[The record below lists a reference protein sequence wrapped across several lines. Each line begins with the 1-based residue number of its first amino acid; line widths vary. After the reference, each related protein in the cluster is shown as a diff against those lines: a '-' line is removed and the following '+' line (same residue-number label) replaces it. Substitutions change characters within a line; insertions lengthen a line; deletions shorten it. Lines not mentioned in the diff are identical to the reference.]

1 MEDGEQ
7 VLVEIGGT
15 YELVDRNH
23 LITPE
28 TVESDSKEEKED
40 IEREAS
46 PEQLTSTSDGE
57 ASSEQSPSPKQEVTR
72 ATSPDTRVTQPEE
85 NVAITRATSLEQ
97 NPRPASVQSLRSSSQ
112 PLLHTKQYKQYER
125 TSTPKRQPKR
135 PMSARPA
142 SSKVIKKPHQIDQ
155 EAIQRREMADVAFEH
170 WKKQKDKELVR
181 KKRETRKKE
190 EYEKNGSNNHKQ
202 IVEKQGPFDA
212 WLENKTRQRAQQ
224 KEVEKLRAQIITSE
238 LLSVDYSES
247 ELAYERWLKQK
258 NQSKRAESREKDKK
272 RQEDKEEMKT
282 VLNNIKTRWRI
293 DYNKSRYLHPNN
305 IRGWDDTPVYSNG
318 PPVLPW

>member
-1 MEDGEQ
+1 VIVATTFSVVDSDYF
-7 VLVEIGGT
+7 LLFVE
-15 YELVDRNH
+15 ECDMA
-23 LITPE
+23 E
-28 TVESDSKEEKED
+28 
-40 IEREAS
+40 
-46 PEQLTSTSDGE
+46 
-57 ASSEQSPSPKQEVTR
+57 PSV
-72 ATSPDTRVTQPEE
+72 
-85 NVAITRATSLEQ
+85 
-97 NPRPASVQSLRSSSQ
+97 
-112 PLLHTKQYKQYER
+112 
-125 TSTPKRQPKR
+125 
-135 PMSARPA
+135 
-142 SSKVIKKPHQIDQ
+142 SSKVSTHSSNQS
-155 EAIQRREMADVAFEH
+155 
-170 WKKQKDKELVR
+170 
-181 KKRETRKKE
+181 KRENRKKE